1 MPERGL
7 TMMDAKFSHLIGA
20 VTGAFGKVSLGWLK
34 AREMV
39 KEYPGC
45 VLVLWFLSFI
55 AGVWL

>member
-1 MPERGL
+1 
-7 TMMDAKFSHLIGA
+7 MMDAKFSHLIGA